1 MFSREFRDP
10 STTGFFDYD
19 RTSSGSSYHERMV
32 RRRTRARSIVAVAVV
47 LAVVMALACA
57 FLALRH

>member
-10 STTGFFDYD
+10 STTGFFDCD
-19 RTSSGSSYHERMV
+19 RTSSGSSYHDRMV
-32 RRRTRARSIVAVAVV
+32 RRRTRARSMVAVAVV
-47 LAVVMALACA
+47 FAVAMTLACA